1 MKAITGLD
9 CSSKLIPFFQ
19 LIEVNELHLTYLAP
33 WLGQDGNGIEVG
45 MKDIPKPIVNAQK
58 LVSSIRINLS
68 SFTCPFPTLSIVNS
82 RVSNAVLW
90 SFEDELII
98 IVPHIAVIKLRKVVG
113 SVGPLKN
120 GMPDPLISFLLGNI
134 LLMCCSVN

>member
-1 MKAITGLD
+1 
-9 CSSKLIPFFQ
+9 
-19 LIEVNELHLTYLAP
+19 
-33 WLGQDGNGIEVG
+33 
-45 MKDIPKPIVNAQK
+45 
-58 LVSSIRINLS
+58 
-68 SFTCPFPTLSIVNS
+68 
-82 RVSNAVLW
+82 VSNAVLW